1 MNTGISLS
9 FTGPENNCLDNSLR
23 TVNDMVCFEHLN
35 TKNPYQQY
43 YSKSYIDDSTDCINK
58 AWVKIVKSKLA
69 ISFYPDKRVLDAACG
84 ISTLGK
90 TFSND
95 VYGFDINPEAVRVAQ
110 KNGIKARLGDVEK
123 KWNYPDNY
131 FDIVIASHIIEHVVN
146 PDQLILEAKRVL
158 KKGGLFIVATPNLAA
173 WFNRIL
179 LLLGF
184 QPFFTEV
191 STMDKTLGLKFTR
204 KITPLR
210 SPLGHLRIFTHG
222 SLIDILE
229 LHGFRIVKISGA
241 EFLSFPAPLLFID
254 RLCSHILP
262 LASNIIIIGKKT

>member
-1 MNTGISLS
+1 
-9 FTGPENNCLDNSLR
+9 
-23 TVNDMVCFEHLN
+23 MVCFEHLN

-43 YSKSYIDDSTDCINK
+43 YSKSYIDDSTDRINK
-58 AWVKIVKSKLA
+58 EWVKIVKSKLG
-69 ISFYPDKRVLDAACG
+69 IPFYPNKKVLDIACG

-90 TFSND
+90 IFSND
-95 VYGFDINPEAVRVAQ
+95 VYGFDINQEAVKVAQ

-123 KWNYPDNY
+123 KWDYPDGC

-158 KKGGLFIVATPNLAA
+158 KKNGILIVATPNLAA

-191 STMDKTLGLKFTR
+191 STVDKTLGLKFTR
-204 KITPLR
+204 KLTQLR
-210 SPLGHLRIFTHG
+210 SPLGHLRIFTPG
-222 SLIDILE
+222 SLKEILE
-229 LHGFRIVKISGA
+229 LHGFRITKTAGA

-254 RLCSHILP
+254 RLSSHIVS

>member
-1 MNTGISLS
+1 MKI
-9 FTGPENNCLDNSLR
+9 
-23 TVNDMVCFEHLN
+23 
-35 TKNPYQQY
+35 KNPYQQY
-43 YSKSYIDDSTDCINK
+43 YSESYTNDSTGCINK
-58 AWVKIVKSKLA
+58 EWIKIAKSKLA
-69 ISFYPDKRVLDAACG
+69 ISFHPDKKVLDAACG

-90 TFSND
+90 TFSNQ
-95 VYGFDINPEAVRVAQ
+95 VYGFDINPEAVKVAQ

-123 KWNYPDNY
+123 KWDYPDSY

-191 STMDKTLGLKFTR
+191 STLDKTLGLKFTR
-204 KITPLR
+204 KLTTLR
-210 SPLGHLRIFTHG
+210 NPLGHLRVFTTG
-222 SLIDILE
+222 SLRDILNM
-229 LHGFRIVKISGA
+229 HGFRITKTAGA
-241 EFLSFPAPLLFID
+241 EFLSFPPILRLID
-254 RLCSHILP
+254 KFFVPIVP
-262 LASNIIIIGKKT
+262 LASTIIIVGKKI

>member
-1 MNTGISLS
+1 
-9 FTGPENNCLDNSLR
+9 
-23 TVNDMVCFEHLN
+23 MVCFEHVN

-43 YSKSYIDDSTDCINK
+43 YSKSYIGDSTDRINK
-58 AWVKIVKSKLA
+58 EWVKIVKSKLA
-69 ISFYPDKRVLDAACG
+69 ISFYPDKKVLDVACG

-90 TFSND
+90 AFSND
-95 VYGFDINPEAVRVAQ
+95 VYGFDINPEAVKTAKKRGV
-110 KNGIKARLGDVEK
+110 KARLGDVEK
-123 KWNYPDNY
+123 KWDYPDNF
-131 FDIVIASHIIEHVVN
+131 FDVVIASHIIEHVVN

-179 LLLGF
+179 LLFGF

-191 STMDKTLGLKFTR
+191 STVDKTLGLKFTR
-204 KITPLR
+204 KFTQLR
-210 SPLGHLRIFTHG
+210 NPLGHLRIFTLG
-222 SLIDILE
+222 SLKDLLE
-229 LHGFRIVKISGA
+229 LHGFKITKISGA

-254 RLCSHILP
+254 RLCSQIVS